1 MSFKEKSWGR
11 YFMSAF
17 LCFIIFAVASQ
28 LYRLSEQRAELVQK
42 IEEMSSKEQSLL
54 DEKERVGQEIEY
66 FQNQENL
73 EKEIKARFNY
83 RRPEEKMLIIINE

>member
-1 MSFKEKSWGR
+1 
-11 YFMSAF
+11 MSAF
-17 LCFIIFAVASQ
+17 LCFIVFAVASQ
-28 LYRLSEQRAELVQK
+28 LYRLSEQRAELVKK
-42 IEEMSSKEQSLL
+42 IEEMSGKEKTLIT
-54 DEKERVGQEIEY
+54 EKERVGQEIEY